1 MTAPRERP
9 IIFSA
14 ESVRGILAASELAR
28 DAREGAA
35 ISAPHPS
42 ATQAAPRVPANAVDG
57 HTAGCGRP

>member
-28 DAREGAA
+28 DAREGAYCRA
-35 ISAPHPS
+35 FSGREIIKNAP
-42 ATQAAPRVPANAVDG
+42 
-57 HTAGCGRP
+57 